1 MTDRPG
7 HAEHLDFPDTT
18 TLGEVRAYLRQQ
30 AMTDGARCPAC
41 TQVCRVYRR
50 KLNAAMSRLLILI
63 YRDHGQSWVH
73 SRTIGDGTGD
83 LAKLRYWDLIEESAA
98 RRVGGGHTGR
108 WQITDRGVAFIHR
121 RITVPAY
128 ALIYDG
134 QLLELDGDPIGVRDA
149 LGERFDLAELLAE
162 PSGVEPDLRLPTGP
176 EDPR

>member
-7 HAEHLDFPDTT
+7 HAEHVDFPNTA

-50 KLNAAMSRLLILI
+50 RLNAAMSRLLILI

-83 LAKLRYWDLIEESAA
+83 LAKLRYWDLIEESVA
-98 RRVGGGHTGR
+98 RRVGGGHTGHWR
-108 WQITDRGVAFIHR
+108 ITDRGVAFIHR
-121 RITVPAY
+121 RITVPSY

-149 LGERFDLAELLAE
+149 LGERFDLAELFAE
-162 PSGVEPDLRLPTGP
+162 QSGVEPDLRLPTGP

>member
-1 MTDRPG
+1 MPVSSYP
-7 HAEHLDFPDTT
+7 DFPDETP
-18 TLGEVRAYLRQQ
+18 LGDARAWLREQ
-30 AMTDGARCPAC
+30 AMARGAPCPCC
-41 TQVCRVYRR
+41 TQYSKVYKRTITA
-50 KLNAAMSRLLILI
+50 NSARLLILI

-83 LAKLRYWDLIEESAA
+83 LAKLRYWDLIEESTA
-98 RRVGGGHTGR
+98 RRVGGGHTGHWR
-108 WQITDRGVAFIHR
+108 ITDRGVAFVHR

-162 PSGVEPDLRLPTGP
+162 PSGVEPDLRLPT
-176 EDPR
+176 